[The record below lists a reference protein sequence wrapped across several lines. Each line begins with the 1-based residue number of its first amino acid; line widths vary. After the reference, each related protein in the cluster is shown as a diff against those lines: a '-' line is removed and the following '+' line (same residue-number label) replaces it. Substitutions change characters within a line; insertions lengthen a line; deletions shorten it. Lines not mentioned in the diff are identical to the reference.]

1 MYLNFKKINSA
12 ERDAPMLRLQTM
24 AGKELGPVPF
34 VHGLNFEINYS
45 DLSTIEFKVPYMV
58 NGMLNPVYAAL
69 TGYKVIY
76 TKELGVYMITNPEKT
91 GDGVSEIKLVK
102 GYSLEYIFQKKNLY
116 LEEGT
121 YCFWNPMF
129 PEETVLG
136 RIVELDPNWSVGYV
150 APRLMNCY
158 RTFDEYDNSA
168 LSFCYGSNGEIPL
181 CYRIRCVQ

>member
-91 GDGVSEIKLVK
+91 GDGVS
-102 GYSLEYIFQKKNLY
+102 
-116 LEEGT
+116 
-121 YCFWNPMF
+121 
-129 PEETVLG
+129 
-136 RIVELDPNWSVGYV
+136 
-150 APRLMNCY
+150 
-158 RTFDEYDNSA
+158 
-168 LSFCYGSNGEIPL
+168 
-181 CYRIRCVQ
+181 